1 MKNILGY
8 YYGLHPEEV
17 SYKDNKYFFE
27 YRDRK
32 YVFEPFERPL
42 GDIECLYKINK
53 QMIERNILVHEIIP
67 NNENNVITYVNN
79 VGYILMEIY
88 INKNARINLPE
99 VCYINNNSIGVEC
112 NKALNRYD
120 WVNLWEIKN
129 DFLEAQINEI
139 GKKYPNLCNYANY
152 YIGLSENAILYVK
165 EASKLD
171 DVALV
176 SICHKRID
184 SKDNLF
190 ELYNPLRYIYDY
202 RVRDISEY
210 IKSAFF
216 NDEDVYGIV
225 KEYFLNNYISYKEA
239 LLFYGRLL
247 YPSYFFDLYDNI
259 VKNELNENL
268 IDGLVSKSE
277 AYENFLTNI
286 HLYLSKLY
294 NRYIPSIDWLI
305 KRSYI

>member
-8 YYGLHPEEV
+8 YYGLHPEEI

-88 INKNARINLPE
+88 INKDARINLPE

-112 NKALNRYD
+112 NKTLNRYD

-216 NDEDVYGIV
+216 NDEDAYDIV

-239 LLFYGRLL
+239 LLFYVRLL

>member
-8 YYGLHPEEV
+8 YYGLHPEEI

-88 INKNARINLPE
+88 INKDARINLPE

-112 NKALNRYD
+112 NKTLNRYD

-171 DVALV
+171 DVALI

-247 YPSYFFDLYDNI
+247 YPSYFFFFFDNI

-277 AYENFLTNI
+277 AYEKFLTNI

>member
-8 YYGLHPEEV
+8 YYGLHPEEI

-88 INKNARINLPE
+88 INKDARINLPE

-112 NKALNRYD
+112 NKVLNRYD

>member
-8 YYGLHPEEV
+8 YYGLHPEEI

-88 INKNARINLPE
+88 INKDARINLPE

-112 NKALNRYD
+112 NKTLNRYD

-216 NDEDVYGIV
+216 NDEDAYDIV

>member
-8 YYGLHPEEV
+8 YYGLHPEEI

-88 INKNARINLPE
+88 INKDARINLPE

-112 NKALNRYD
+112 NKTLNRYD